1 VGFEIGQRVADYEIV
16 SLLGVGGMSRVY
28 RVRNVISH
36 RIEAMKVLLAD
47 LNAEPDMAARFASEI
62 RTLAGLDHPNIAQL
76 HTALQVGNELVMM
89 MEFVDGSTLQQLAKQ
104 APLSLEKTVDYMH
117 QVLAALS
124 FAHHRG
130 VVHRDVKPA
139 NIMVTPQGIAKLTD
153 FGIAKSKLQDELT
166 RPGTTVGSLYYMSPE
181 QALGGRTVDGRSDIY
196 SVGIMMYELLAGC
209 RPFEDESAYVIL
221 HSQLTVVPPPPV
233 EVNPLLSK
241 PLSDLILK
249 ALEKDPAKRFQTAGA
264 FSKELRRVTGIAPSK
279 AAEISAVSATK
290 TAPVPAVGARVVP
303 AAKAAE
309 TSRFTTSS
317 RRGLWFAAE
326 AVAVVTVLVFSALG
340 LPHFFRAGATAKTT
354 AHSATQGLSLPLAPQ
369 NAVAAPKSEQ
379 NAAMVVPDEL
389 KPVNTPLAN
398 PETAKLTL
406 PLKPATQAD
415 ATPTDATPADDSA
428 TTAAPAPP
436 HARATAGSSNL
447 SARPAKL
454 KLSRVEYQP
463 ASLPNTM
470 PKTEEDTTPSF
481 PAPKAAALQEARNRK
496 AGLDARAA
504 AVRISV
510 QRLKGQQEAA
520 GNGLGQDVAGAYVRM
535 NAYLGA
541 EKTDLEDG
549 DIASARDHMDKAEYE
564 VSVLEKLFN
573 K

>member
-1 VGFEIGQRVADYEIV
+1 
-16 SLLGVGGMSRVY
+16 
-28 RVRNVISH
+28 
-36 RIEAMKVLLAD
+36 
-47 LNAEPDMAARFASEI
+47 
-62 RTLAGLDHPNIAQL
+62 
-76 HTALQVGNELVMM
+76 
-89 MEFVDGSTLQQLAKQ
+89 
-104 APLSLEKTVDYMH
+104 
-117 QVLAALS
+117 
-124 FAHHRG
+124 
-130 VVHRDVKPA
+130 
-139 NIMVTPQGIAKLTD
+139 
-153 FGIAKSKLQDELT
+153 
-166 RPGTTVGSLYYMSPE
+166 
-181 QALGGRTVDGRSDIY
+181 
-196 SVGIMMYELLAGC
+196 MYELLAGC

-264 FSKELRRVTGIAPSK
+264 FSKELRRVTGIAPAK
-279 AAEISAVSATK
+279 PAEISAVSATK
-290 TAPVPAVGARVVP
+290 TAAVAAVRARVAP
-303 AAKAAE
+303 DAKAAE

-326 AVAVVTVLVFSALG
+326 AAAVVTVLVFSALG

-354 AHSATQGLSLPLAPQ
+354 VHSATQSPSLPPALQ
-369 NAVAAPKSEQ
+369 NTVAAPKSEQ
-379 NAAMVVPDEL
+379 NATMVVPDEL
-389 KPVNTPLAN
+389 KAVTTPLAN
-398 PETAKLTL
+398 PEVTRLTL
-406 PLKPATQAD
+406 PLKPATPAD
-415 ATPTDATPADDSA
+415 ATTNDDPD
-428 TTAAPAPP
+428 TAPAIAPASLQ
-436 HARATAGSSNL
+436 ARATAGSSNL

-454 KLSRVEYQP
+454 RLSRVAYQP
-463 ASLPNTM
+463 ASLPNIM

-520 GNGLGQDVAGAYVRM
+520 GNGLSQDVAGAYVRM